1 MLGSILASIGGSVG
15 KYFGGG
21 ILSTIGRYAGRLAGN
36 YLENKSFHRTQT
48 IHRFTNVKD
57 SFHIAKAEY
66 GRPIPLVFGRMR
78 VPGQII
84 WADQI
89 IEKRNTSSTSSHFKN
104 RNMTLERQTTALEYY
119 MSFAMAIC
127 EGEIAEIGRVW
138 LGDEPID
145 LSQYNFR
152 LYKGDE
158 AQLPDPLIA
167 ESSKEQVPAYRGL
180 AYIVFKEIP
189 LADFEDTIP
198 TFSFEI
204 TRKSNI
210 KQDASVEDLVKSMI
224 IIPGSGEYV
233 YDTKIQKKTI
243 LAPSGAEIFTTTIN
257 SHNHYNIANS
267 IHSLNQLQMTCQNIK
282 WVSPVVCWFGNSI
295 DAKNCAIKP
304 AVEFKDENLA
314 YTEEWL
320 VGGYNRQ
327 NAYEI
332 TKDNHKNPLYGGS
345 VNDASVIRYLIEL
358 KQRNLKIMFYPMF
371 FLDVPEKP
379 WRGRVSSDP
388 EYIRDFFQR
397 KHGYNDFIL
406 HYAQVVKDH
415 VDAFVIGSELIGLT
429 KIRNGDKFPAVDEL
443 VELAQ
448 KVKQIVGSQVLVTYA
463 ADWSE
468 YHHTDGGWFNLD
480 PLWASPDI
488 DFVGIDAY
496 FPVTKTISSAI
507 TPEEIANGWISG
519 EGYDYYIDYANNTQH
534 PLEPE
539 YAWKNI
545 RYWWENTHTNP
556 DGQVTQW
563 QPRTKPVWFTEFGFP
578 SIDKA
583 PNQPN
588 IFFDPKCI
596 DGGVPR
602 HSSGAIDFS
611 IQRKAI
617 RAFIEY
623 WQAQEYIGEM
633 FLWTWDARPYPAW
646 PHTTVWR
653 DGYLWEKGHWVNNK
667 FGTSSL
673 ASILLEISN
682 KCGIN
687 TDNIEVSTVD
697 EPIEGLV
704 FNNQIT
710 AINAINILRT
720 SYFFDI
726 CASNKEVISFYK
738 RGFKQEITVNSEEFL
753 KLSDNSF
760 VEEIEIPKEVTL
772 SKIDLYFINQHKEY
786 DTNYIYINNETNSYT
801 SKALIRLPIA
811 ITEEEANKI
820 GQIIL
825 KNASV
830 EDKVIRFILNNS
842 TSTLQLKPA
851 DFIILQHITKQ
862 YSIRIINIQIDN
874 NRIIVIGIVDDRNSY
889 FSIPFAKNK
898 LDITQNFDDASTL
911 VILDLPFALEDI
923 NTPYLAVYLQ
933 NNYNASLYTKL
944 AGNLSDNWNRI
955 TNLKPTHSI
964 GRVVNFEQS
973 PLANIF
979 IIDQVSE
986 ILVSAD
992 KLEKYASSEWQF
1004 AMVGEELVSFK
1015 NIEKIQDKLYKISYL
1030 TRGNMGTEE
1039 FINTHT
1045 LSEDFVIINSGVNIL
1060 PVAKKLENQNVIFK
1074 SCNIEKS
1081 MTYLNKALMP
1091 LAPYITQQEIIKNKL
1106 HLKWILRLK
1115 NDGNWQSAE
1124 AETNTEFTILI
1135 TDGDKVYEDKTAKNE
1150 IMIDISSL
1158 ALSDNYQVSILRIN
1172 N

>member
-1 MLGSILASIGGSVG
+1 MLGNILASVGGSIG

-21 ILSTIGRYAGRLAGN
+21 ILSTIGRYAGRMAGN

-89 IEKRNTSSTSSHFKN
+89 IEKRNTGSTSSHFKN
-104 RNMTLERQTTALEYY
+104 RNITLERQTTALEYY
-119 MSFAMAIC
+119 MSFAMALC
-127 EGEIAEIGRVW
+127 EGEITEIGRVW
-138 LGDEPID
+138 LGDELID
-145 LSQYNFR
+145 LSQYNFS
-152 LYKGDE
+152 LYKGNE
-158 AQLPDPLIA
+158 TQLPDPLIA
-167 ESSKEQVPAYRGL
+167 GSSTESVPAYRGL
-180 AYIVFKEIP
+180 AYIVFKELP

-198 TFSFEI
+198 TFSFEV

-210 KQDASVEDLVKSMI
+210 KQDASVEDLIKSMI

-233 YDTKIQKKTI
+233 YDTKIQKKTV
-243 LAPSGAEIFTTTIN
+243 LAPSGAEILTTNLN

-267 IHSLNQLQMTCQNIK
+267 IHSLNQLQTTCQNIK
-282 WVSPVVCWFGNSI
+282 WVSPIVCWFGNST
-295 DAKNCAIKP
+295 DAKDCLIKP

-314 YTEEWL
+314 YSEEWL

-345 VNDASVIRYLIEL
+345 VNDASVTRYLIEL

-371 FLDVPEKP
+371 FLDTLEKP

-388 EYIRDFFQR
+388 KHIKDFFQR

-406 HYAQVVKDH
+406 HYARMVKDH
-415 VDAFVIGSELIGLT
+415 VDAFVIGSELVGLT

-443 VELAQ
+443 IELAE
-448 KVKQIVGSQVLVTYA
+448 KVKQIVGQQVSVSYA

-480 PLWASPDI
+480 PLWASPYI
-488 DFVGIDAY
+488 DFIGIDAY

-507 TPEEIANGWISG
+507 TSKEIRNGWTGG
-519 EGYDYYIDYANNTQH
+519 EGYDYYIDYTNNTQH

-545 RYWWENTHTNP
+545 RYWWENTHMNP

-563 QPRTKPVWFTEFGFP
+563 QPRSKPVWFTEFGFP

-602 HSSGAIDFS
+602 HSNGAIDFS

-623 WQAQEYIGEM
+623 WQTQEYIDQM

-646 PHTTVWR
+646 PHTTIWR

-667 FGTSSL
+667 FGASSL
-673 ASILLEISN
+673 ALILLEISSR
-682 KCGIN
+682 CGIDIN
-687 TDNIEVSTVD
+687 NIEVSTVD
-697 EPIEGLV
+697 EPVEGLV

-726 CASNKEVISFYK
+726 CASNKEIISFYK
-738 RGFKQEITVNSEEFL
+738 RGFKQEITVNSEECP
-753 KLSDNSF
+753 KLSDNS
-760 VEEIEIPKEVTL
+760 VIEEIEIPEERTL
-772 SKIDLYFINQHKEY
+772 DKIDLV
-786 DTNYIYINNETNSYT
+786 
-801 SKALIRLPIA
+801 
-811 ITEEEANKI
+811 
-820 GQIIL
+820 
-825 KNASV
+825 SV
-830 EDKVIRFILNNS
+830 QSLNFM
-842 TSTLQLKPA
+842 Q
-851 DFIILQHITKQ
+851 
-862 YSIRIINIQIDN
+862 
-874 NRIIVIGIVDDRNSY
+874 
-889 FSIPFAKNK
+889 
-898 LDITQNFDDASTL
+898 
-911 VILDLPFALEDI
+911 
-923 NTPYLAVYLQ
+923 
-933 NNYNASLYTKL
+933 
-944 AGNLSDNWNRI
+944 
-955 TNLKPTHSI
+955 
-964 GRVVNFEQS
+964 QS
-973 PLANIF
+973 
-979 IIDQVSE
+979 V
-986 ILVSAD
+986 
-992 KLEKYASSEWQF
+992 
-1004 AMVGEELVSFK
+1004 
-1015 NIEKIQDKLYKISYL
+1015 
-1030 TRGNMGTEE
+1030 
-1039 FINTHT
+1039 
-1045 LSEDFVIINSGVNIL
+1045 VII
-1060 PVAKKLENQNVIFK
+1060 
-1074 SCNIEKS
+1074 
-1081 MTYLNKALMP
+1081 
-1091 LAPYITQQEIIKNKL
+1091 
-1106 HLKWILRLK
+1106 R
-1115 NDGNWQSAE
+1115 
-1124 AETNTEFTILI
+1124 
-1135 TDGDKVYEDKTAKNE
+1135 
-1150 IMIDISSL
+1150 
-1158 ALSDNYQVSILRIN
+1158 
-1172 N
+1172 